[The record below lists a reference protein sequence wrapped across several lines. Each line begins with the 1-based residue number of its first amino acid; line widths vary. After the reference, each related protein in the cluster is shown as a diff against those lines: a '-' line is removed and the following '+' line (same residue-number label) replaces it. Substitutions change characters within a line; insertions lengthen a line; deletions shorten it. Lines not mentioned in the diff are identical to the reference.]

1 MSNELQLAGNNF
13 ADMAKAMGIATE
25 VAGAKKQSNL
35 PRFRIW
41 HNPVMGEVEVKG
53 KKKKMEVV
61 EAGSFRLE
69 IEDGKFVYATGATFR
84 VFMQR
89 FMYKR
94 YHSDTKTFTKTIMG
108 DTLNIDLKDNAGG
121 FNCGKPSG
129 YVEDFQA
136 LPEPT
141 KQLIRSIKR
150 VRVLLGEVTLEN
162 PVDENGEAVDV
173 PTSACI
179 WEIDNKDAFK
189 TLGGA
194 LSQITKQRVLP
205 IQRGIDMTTENHDLP
220 NGGSFAT
227 PVATVSK
234 QAIDIAEEDQ
244 QKFEDFMEWVNSYND
259 YIINAWNEN
268 SKDTIDASD
277 ASLVEE
283 FIDME

>member
-1 MSNELQLAGNNF
+1 MSNELTLAGNNF
-13 ADMAKAMGIATE
+13 ADMAKAMGIAAE
-25 VAGAKKQSNL
+25 VGTAKKQSTL

-61 EAGSFRLE
+61 DAGSFRLE
-69 IEDGKFVYATGATFR
+69 IEDGKFVYAQGATFR
-84 VFMQR
+84 VFLQR

-94 YHSDTKTFTKTIMG
+94 YHGDTKQFTKTVMG

-150 VRVLLGEVTLEN
+150 VRVLLGEVTLDN

-179 WEIDNKDAFK
+179 WEIDNKDAYK

-194 LSQITKQRVLP
+194 LAQITKQRVLP

-227 PVATVSK
+227 PIASISK
-234 QAIDIAEEDQ
+234 QSIDIAEDDQ
-244 QKFEDFMEWVNSYND
+244 EKFEAFMEWVNGYND
-259 YIINAWNEN
+259 YIVNQWSEKHTETLNA
-268 SKDTIDASD
+268 DD
-277 ASLVEE
+277 ASLVED